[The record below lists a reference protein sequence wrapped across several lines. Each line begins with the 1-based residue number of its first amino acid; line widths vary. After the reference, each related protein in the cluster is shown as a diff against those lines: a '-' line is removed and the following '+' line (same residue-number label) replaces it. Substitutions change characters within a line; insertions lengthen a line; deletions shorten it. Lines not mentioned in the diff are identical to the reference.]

1 MSSQERKEKRQ
12 RQQRREGV
20 AAIAR
25 VQVLEVEA
33 NQHKKLLS
41 TAMDQLLEL
50 QDKYNELE
58 LSWGEAHGKAFTL
71 EGRNSVLERDNEQL
85 TEANTALRSQ
95 VRSSIEDARNQNQE
109 IHDLKMADKDSGKL
123 RRRLEKR
130 ATELEKVQG
139 ELSKARR
146 AIAEA

>member
-12 RQQRREGV
+12 KQQRREGA

-33 NQHKKLLS
+33 DQRKKLLS

-50 QDKYNELE
+50 QEKYNELE
-58 LSWGEAHGKAFTL
+58 ESYMMKAGTLLDIEA
-71 EGRNSVLERDNEQL
+71 RDRVLQLDNEQL